1 MTAVLTLLV
10 VILESMVITRIAT
23 IALMA
28 TGMTRES
35 ARFQARSALTG
46 VGFTTSESE
55 FDELGLRTEG
65 VIVLGV
71 SR

>member
-46 VGFTTSESE
+46 VDFTTSESE

>member
-28 TGMTRES
+28 TGLTRES